1 MKRTALSLAAL
12 IAFSVPVASYA
23 QAVAPPNAISFTA
36 RVTTPSGNPV
46 PDGNYTIRIRFY
58 DAETAG
64 NVKYEQTFT
73 NTPVKNGVIAVV
85 INQFTAETFNDTLWM
100 AVKIGTDAEL
110 SPRSQIVSVPYAIK
124 SNLALT
130 VPDGSLTASK
140 FAAGLFDSQSWRLGG
155 NSGVTSGFL
164 GTTDE
169 QPLEFRVNGRRAVRY
184 QYVEN
189 LDSVITYLLKRS
201 INTLGGSPL
210 NQISSGIVGATI
222 AGGGGQEE
230 DLGNNFISEH
240 PNIVQADYGTIGGG
254 FNNIV
259 SDRHGT
265 VSGGLFNRADGYAA
279 TVAGGAA
286 NSANGSHTFAVGL
299 YNFAVGDYSAVTGGY
314 NNRANNNFAFVG
326 NGQSNQSTALYAVIG
341 GGFSNLASGERSFVG
356 GGGSNTASHLN
367 ATIGGGVSNTAGGTA
382 STVGGGSTNTA
393 NGDSATVSGGFS
405 NSAAGKF
412 SFAAGGRASALHD
425 GAFVWKSFDD
435 TVFSSSGVNQF
446 LISAAGGVG
455 INTNNPDG
463 YALNVNGASFANGG
477 VFNSGNTAVR
487 GNGGSHG
494 IFGTG
499 STGVRGEGGS
509 AGVYGKHTNG
519 NYGVLGGSSYG
530 VYGEGVTGSYAGRFK
545 GDVRIT
551 DGTLQVNAITYTS
564 DARYKTNISTLDNA
578 LNTILN
584 LRGVGYDWN
593 RSEWKNFPEG
603 KQIGF
608 IAQEVEKILPEL
620 VSTDKDGYK
629 SVAYANVVP
638 VLVEAV
644 KTLNAKTVQQ
654 QKRFEALERSHA
666 ASQKENAELRESLS
680 NVLRRLEAIE
690 NAKR

>member
-1 MKRTALSLAAL
+1 
-12 IAFSVPVASYA
+12 
-23 QAVAPPNAISFTA
+23 
-36 RVTTPSGNPV
+36 
-46 PDGNYTIRIRFY
+46 
-58 DAETAG
+58 
-64 NVKYEQTFT
+64 
-73 NTPVKNGVIAVV
+73 
-85 INQFTAETFNDTLWM
+85 
-100 AVKIGTDAEL
+100 
-110 SPRSQIVSVPYAIK
+110 
-124 SNLALT
+124 
-130 VPDGSLTASK
+130 
-140 FAAGLFDSQSWRLGG
+140 
-155 NSGVTSGFL
+155 
-164 GTTDE
+164 
-169 QPLEFRVNGRRAVRY
+169 
-184 QYVEN
+184 
-189 LDSVITYLLKRS
+189 
-201 INTLGGSPL
+201 
-210 NQISSGIVGATI
+210 
-222 AGGGGQEE
+222 
-230 DLGNNFISEH
+230 
-240 PNIVQADYGTIGGG
+240 
-254 FNNIV
+254 
-259 SDRHGT
+259 
-265 VSGGLFNRADGYAA
+265 
-279 TVAGGAA
+279 
-286 NSANGSHTFAVGL
+286 
-299 YNFAVGDYSAVTGGY
+299 
-314 NNRANNNFAFVG
+314 
-326 NGQSNQSTALYAVIG
+326 
-341 GGFSNLASGERSFVG
+341 
-356 GGGSNTASHLN
+356 
-367 ATIGGGVSNTAGGTA
+367 
-382 STVGGGSTNTA
+382 
-393 NGDSATVSGGFS
+393 
-405 NSAAGKF
+405 
-412 SFAAGGRASALHD
+412 
-425 GAFVWKSFDD
+425 
-435 TVFSSSGVNQF
+435 
-446 LISAAGGVG
+446 
-455 INTNNPDG
+455 
-463 YALNVNGASFANGG
+463 
-477 VFNSGNTAVR
+477 VR